1 MPNAEYIKVL
11 VQTPTKE
18 LFHFLQKN
26 FIYQNLEIFYL
37 PNLFEMENFVQKIRP
52 QILLMYIDEN
62 PGKYKL
68 AVRILE
74 KIYQLHK
81 SWFILLY
88 HEGVDVEKLRSV
100 LPGGR
105 FILLPENSDFFQ
117 ISHNLAFVKETFQNL
132 GILKAKVEI
141 ADNFNY
147 CLKIIQKERELPRL
161 FERLINYLPKT
172 VLMDYWALFTVDASM
187 REIQHFVQFVPPTRR
202 KYAVLTHQLERL
214 AQSWLARGRSL
225 ALAPADDPQ
234 LFRKLVQWGWPV
246 KRLYFVPIKVQGM
259 AIGGFIIGSVN
270 HRTLASHEI
279 LLINDLAE
287 ALGEKILDTHL
298 AERSEATSS
307 DFSDQ
312 LIMNRFSEDAIF
324 YLACKM
330 MNQMTSAD
338 STVFWQYNQGF
349 GFLFPKHFHFQ
360 THSNSLESIEKNVIF
375 LNKEQFLSR
384 LIHQGKMQYLPDVVD
399 NRRLGES
406 TRTIFAKLNYR
417 NLFLIPIKI
426 YNEVIGVF
434 IINKPARDA
443 RFSVWEIHRLNEVI
457 QRVQKVLE
465 DTHIVKEAQLKLKQ
479 LARIFE
485 LGNELKLD
493 LSLEEVLGRIAGNLR
508 KSLGWNDIAF
518 LLLDEVQQ
526 SLRLSTKLGFDNTL
540 KLPLKIDQPLELE
553 KFQLF
558 ISRCEKINHSYFYD
572 AMPLLQH
579 GNGKKVEVG
588 KVIEW
593 NDQDLLVVPLETRN
607 KTLGY
612 LLVHDPVDRLKP
624 TQDKVVPLEY
634 YANQAAIAVENAQ
647 LYERLLASEERYRTL
662 AETMSLGL
670 VTCDLSGKI
679 IYTNPAFQRLLG
691 YRRQQ
696 LNHRRLIQF
705 FEQKSRERF
714 KAIALELV
722 SGKSDEKTRIENV
735 ELEILSHSGAKIPV
749 SVFAFPFFQ
758 HRQKVG
764 FFMVLNDLRV
774 IKRLERM
781 KADFNSMIVHDLR
794 SPMNVIQGFLELIRN
809 RVVGEINS
817 EQEELLDIAKENVK
831 KVLTLIDNFLVAS
844 KIEVGKFSIEPK
856 LNEINGL
863 IERVVNNMK
872 VLTRNKKIHI
882 HLELDRNLP
891 LLFFDSLRVEQV
903 LNNLLSNAMKFTPE
917 GGSIYIRSELMKK
930 TIKGEDKFF
939 AHIAVQDTGVGIPP
953 DKLNTI
959 FDKYEQTGVENRLS
973 VGGTGLGLA
982 ICKEIVNL
990 HGGEIWVESELEK
1003 GSTFH
1008 FTFPIEPTVE
1018 KVMK

>member
-1 MPNAEYIKVL
+1 MQYTEYIKVL

-37 PNLFEMENFVQKIRP
+37 PQLIEMENFIQKIRP
-52 QILLMYIDEN
+52 QIIILYIDEN
-62 PGKYKL
+62 PGKYRL
-68 AVRILE
+68 AIQILE

-88 HEGVDVEKLRSV
+88 HPDVDIEKLRST
-100 LPGGR
+100 LPGNR
-105 FILLPENSDFFQ
+105 FVLLPEKSDFFQ
-117 ISHNLAFVKETFQNL
+117 IAHNLAFVKDTFQNL
-132 GILKAKVEI
+132 SILKAKVEI

-187 REIQHFVQFVPPTRR
+187 REVKHFVQFVPPTRR
-202 KYAVLTHQLERL
+202 KYAILTHQLERL
-214 AQSWLARGRSL
+214 AQSWLAQGRSI

-259 AIGGFIIGSVN
+259 AIGGFLIGSVN
-270 HRTLASHEI
+270 SRTLASHEI
-279 LLINDLAE
+279 LLINDLAD

-298 AERSEATSS
+298 SEHPEATSS

-312 LIMNRFSEDAIF
+312 LIMNRFSEDSIF
-324 YLACKM
+324 YLACKI
-330 MNQMTSAD
+330 MNQITHAD
-338 STVFWQYNQGF
+338 STVFWQYNKGF
-349 GFLFPKHFHFQ
+349 GFLFPKHFYFENHAGD
-360 THSNSLESIEKNVIF
+360 TEAIEKNVIF
-375 LNKEQFLSR
+375 LNKEQFFSR
-384 LIHQGKMQYLPDVVD
+384 LIQQGKMQFLPHIVE

-406 TRTIFAKLNYR
+406 TRNIFSKLHYR
-417 NLFLIPIKI
+417 NLFIIPIKI

-434 IINKPARDA
+434 IINKQADDA
-443 RFSVWEIHRLNEVI
+443 KFSVWEIHRLGEII

-493 LSLEEVLGRIAGNLR
+493 LSLEDVLRRIAGNLR

-518 LLLDEVQQ
+518 LLLDEVHRT
-526 SLRLSTKLGFDNTL
+526 LRLSARLGFDNPQ
-540 KLPLKIDQPLELE
+540 KLPVKIDEPLELE

-558 ISRCEKINHSYFYD
+558 ISRCEKINNSYFYD
-572 AMPLLQH
+572 SMPLLHH
-579 GNGKKVEVG
+579 GNGKKVEAG
-588 KVIEW
+588 QVIEW

-670 VTCDLSGKI
+670 VTCDLTGKI
-679 IYTNPAFQRLLG
+679 IYVNPAFQRLLG
-691 YRRQQ
+691 YRHPQ
-696 LNHRRLIQF
+696 LVNRRLIHF
-705 FEQKSRERF
+705 FDKKSREKF
-714 KAIALELV
+714 KEIATELI

-735 ELEILSHSGAKIPV
+735 ELEIVSSSGAKIPV

-844 KIEVGKFSIEPK
+844 KIEVGKFSIDPK

-863 IERVVNNMK
+863 IERVVTNMK
-872 VLTRNKKIHI
+872 VLTRNKKINI
-882 HLELDRNLP
+882 HLDLDRNLP

-917 GGSIYIRSELMKK
+917 GGDIYIRSELMKK
-930 TIKGEDKFF
+930 KIKGEDKFF
-939 AHIAVQDTGVGIPP
+939 AHISVQDTGVGIPP
-953 DKLNTI
+953 DKLETI
-959 FDKYEQTGVENRLS
+959 FDKYEQTGAEARLN